1 MNGTQVLFLPGA
13 AGAGAFWTPIVERLP
28 KACRAEALDLPG
40 LGSVP
45 ARGDVAGY
53 DDLVGYVARRIDVPT
68 TVVAQSM
75 GAYIAIELALRYPR
89 AVTRLVLA
97 AATGGVDMAMHG
109 AAEWR
114 DDYRQAFPHAEA
126 WALASV
132 PDLTARVP
140 DINIPVLLLWATA
153 DALSPM
159 SVAHALASRIRT
171 ARLLVFRSESHWFV
185 HDFADEIATAIRLF
199 ATDAS

>member
-1 MNGTQVLFLPGA
+1 MKSAQILFLPGA

-45 ARGDVAGY
+45 ARPDVAGN
-53 DDLVGYVARRIDVPT
+53 DGLVEYVGRRINAPT
-68 TVVAQSM
+68 TLVAQSM
-75 GAYIAIELALRYPR
+75 GAYIAIELALQYPR
-89 AVTRLVLA
+89 AVTGLVLA

-114 DDYRQAFPHAEA
+114 EEYRQAFPHAEA
-126 WALASV
+126 WARAPV
-132 PDLTARVP
+132 PDLTARLP
-140 DINIPVLLLWATA
+140 DINTPVLLLWATA

-159 SVAHALASRIRT
+159 SVAHALASSIRT
-171 ARLLVFRSESHWFV
+171 ARLMVFRSESHWFV
-185 HDFADEIATAIRLF
+185 HDFADDIATAIRLF
-199 ATDAS
+199 APPAS

>member
-45 ARGDVAGY
+45 ARADVAGY
-53 DDLVGYVARRIDVPT
+53 DDLVDYVARRIDAPT
-68 TVVAQSM
+68 TLVAQSM
-75 GAYIAIELALRYPR
+75 GAYVAIELALRYPR
-89 AVTRLVLA
+89 HVTRLVLA

-126 WALASV
+126 WALAPV
-132 PDLTARVP
+132 PDLTARIP

-159 SVAHALASRIRT
+159 SVAHALASRIRA
-171 ARLLVFRSESHWFV
+171 ARLMVFRSESHWFV

-199 ATDAS
+199 APPAS

>member
-28 KACRAEALDLPG
+28 KACRAEVLDLPG

-68 TVVAQSM
+68 TLVAQSM
-75 GAYIAIELALRYPR
+75 GAYVAIELALRYPR

-171 ARLLVFRSESHWFV
+171 ARLMVFHSENHWFV